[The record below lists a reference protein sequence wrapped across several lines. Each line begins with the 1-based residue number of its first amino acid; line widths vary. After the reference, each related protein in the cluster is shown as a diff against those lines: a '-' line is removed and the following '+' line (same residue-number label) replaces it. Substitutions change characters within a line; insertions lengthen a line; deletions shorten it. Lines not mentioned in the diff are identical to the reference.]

1 MRSNHRT
8 EAPDLRESDAP
19 TDGITSHI
27 KKEFSAGDVKK
38 GFCKLDGH
46 EGWEHEPCLD
56 PDAENLQTR
65 PFGFLG
71 RSNGWD
77 R

>member
-1 MRSNHRT
+1 MRLNHRT
-8 EAPDLRESDAP
+8 EAPDLRESNAP
-19 TDGITSHI
+19 TADVTAGSLDGYPKS
-27 KKEFSAGDVKK
+27 DLKK
-38 GFCKLDGH
+38 GYCDIDGKKGQ
-46 EGWEHEPCLD
+46 ECDGFLEPS
-56 PDAENLQTR
+56 AENLQSA